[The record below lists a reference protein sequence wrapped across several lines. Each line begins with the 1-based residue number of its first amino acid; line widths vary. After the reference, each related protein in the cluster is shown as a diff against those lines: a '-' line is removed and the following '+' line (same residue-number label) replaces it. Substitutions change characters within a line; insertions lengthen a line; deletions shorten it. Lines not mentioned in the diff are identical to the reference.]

1 MTITLQLGGYVLR
14 MTEGHA
20 YPRLAWPLRPF
31 ETFVVPSGTPPDID
45 VQVEVVSTLPELG
58 SREVRFDAGQGLWK
72 LFDGSDG
79 LVLESL
85 HTQTH
90 QPRARARV
98 ANDYRQ
104 LQAWVLPELM
114 GGQVG
119 WCPMYLF
126 NPIVEVCFLSVLA
139 RGGGLLLHG
148 AGLAHQQQ
156 GLIFTGPSGAGKST
170 IAQYF
175 ADQTATVL
183 SDERVILR
191 KDGDTCTLYGTPW
204 VGSGEYAAN
213 ASTTLTALLAIR
225 HGADRHE
232 LAPLHPA
239 KAISLLMQQAF
250 LPRWDR
256 DAMECTLDTLV
267 AMTEVVPCISLAAL
281 KQPDVV
287 DAVQRYLANLSPA
300 LT

>member
-1 MTITLQLGGYVLR
+1 MNITLQLGGYLVR
-14 MTEGHA
+14 MSEAHA

-31 ETFVVPSGTPPDID
+31 ETFVVTPTAPPDID
-45 VQVEVVSTLPELG
+45 VQVEVVSTLPEFG

-79 LVLESL
+79 FVLESL

-98 ANDYRQ
+98 SNDYRT
-104 LQAWVLPELM
+104 LHAWILPELM

-126 NPIVEVCFLSVLA
+126 NPIVEVCFLSLLA
-139 RGGGLLLHG
+139 REGGLLLHG
-148 AGLAHQQQ
+148 AGLVYRQQ
-156 GLIFTGPSGAGKST
+156 GLIFAGPSGAGKST

-175 ADQTATVL
+175 ADQAATVL

-191 KDGDTCTLYGTPW
+191 HDGDTCTIYGTPW

-213 ASTTLTALLAIR
+213 ASTTLTALVAIS
-225 HGADRHE
+225 HGSNRHE

-239 KAISLLMQQAF
+239 KAISLLMRQAF
-250 LPRWDR
+250 LPQWDR
-256 DAMECTLDTLV
+256 DAMERTLDTLV
-267 AMTEVVPCISLAAL
+267 ALTEVVPCIDLAAL